1 VIAGGAFLIRR
12 RTDDPVLET
21 VIALVTPYG
30 AYVLAESIHASGV
43 TAVVVAS
50 IILGTQATRL
60 TNPRVRL
67 QLSAVFET
75 VVFLLESAVFGLIGL
90 QLPALFGGLAGMDSL
105 WPLQALAI
113 AATLMVVRVSWVFP
127 LAAIR
132 QRRHGGERPSWRV
145 PAVVSWAGTR
155 GVVPL
160 AAALSIPLSTSS
172 GAALPDRDLVL
183 LLTTAVIVLTLVVQG
198 FTLAPLV
205 RRAGI
210 ALDVDDIRQEHTTAR
225 LQLAN
230 AGLSHLDHLD
240 ETQAAPDFVI
250 DALRTSWKG
259 RIQRI
264 QEHKDAEPPYTAS
277 IYRQLRRDLLDVE
290 NAELDRL
297 YHDGAISD
305 VTRRRIQ
312 RSLDLEH
319 AGLGDGPP

>member
-1 VIAGGAFLIRR
+1 
-12 RTDDPVLET
+12 
-21 VIALVTPYG
+21 
-30 AYVLAESIHASGV
+30 
-43 TAVVVAS
+43 
-50 IILGTQATRL
+50 
-60 TNPRVRL
+60 
-67 QLSAVFET
+67 
-75 VVFLLESAVFGLIGL
+75 
-90 QLPALFGGLAGMDSL
+90 
-105 WPLQALAI
+105 
-113 AATLMVVRVSWVFP
+113 
-127 LAAIR
+127 
-132 QRRHGGERPSWRV
+132 V
-145 PAVVSWAGTR
+145 PAVVSWAGAR

-210 ALDVDDIRQEHTTAR
+210 ALNVDDVRAEHATAR

-230 AGLSHLDHLD
+230 AVLSHLDHLTD
-240 ETQAAPDFVI
+240 TQAAPDSVI
-250 DALRTSWKG
+250 ETLRTSWQD
-259 RIQRI
+259 RIQQI
-264 QEHKDAEPPYTAS
+264 QEHRDSEPPYTAS

-297 YHDGAISD
+297 YHDGTISD

-319 AGLGDGPP
+319 AGLGEGP